1 VSGRGR
7 LAARGLAL
15 GAAALVAGSCV
26 TRNGIETDTFRLR
39 VSVTRADGSPL
50 PGPQDEPICL
60 DLRGFNPDC
69 TEGGAF
75 RVTVEAID
83 LFNQRD
89 ANFNGY
95 ARLSVR
101 PGTLLSIDGELSEG
115 RNVRLVGGVAEG
127 QTIRM
132 TGGFGDTFVWAD
144 DLGYT
149 PVDPAR
155 PEGPPACSDSVDNDG
170 DGFVDF
176 PFDPD
181 CAFANDDSE
190 TGGTYASGVSP
201 PLRFRLPTIAEAQ
214 GLGAASPYDQEG
226 VRLETSASQVMVTR
240 IASDGFYVSDVEP
253 EPDPG
258 PGLPKWPAG
267 ALRAKPYGSLFVF
280 SFNLPPG
287 IAVCDR
293 VGELSGTMTEFFG
306 FTELTFPGFKV
317 SEPWFSLK
325 TSGECRLPQPA
336 IVSPE
341 VLASEDTASAFLEQ
355 YEGGLLRAG
364 AVAEPD
370 PAAPTERLR
379 TRATGVRIA
388 STFGPELPTVL
399 RQQAPDN
406 DQCEFVYAFT
416 FRPTAS
422 NCDLDGD
429 GRVDFTPCSP
439 ENTCSQLCFSDPNCS
454 EWAAFRRI
462 GNFRIALGDTATS
475 LQTMLL
481 NTGTVG
487 GFDPARNRGRLL
499 PSVVGTLANFSGG
512 PLNWTIETRCSEDL
526 LLCNE
531 GEDEAVCLK
540 RFESLPPVGTSCTRE
555 RTATDNDSESQ

>member
-1 VSGRGR
+1 MS
-7 LAARGLAL
+7 ARRRAPARVLAL
-15 GAAALVAGSCV
+15 GAAALIAGSCV

-50 PGPQDEPICL
+50 PEPGNELCL

-75 RVTVEAID
+75 KVSVEAID

-89 ANFNGY
+89 TTFNGFV
-95 ARLSVR
+95 RLSIR
-101 PGTLLSIDGELSEG
+101 PGTLLSVEGDLAEG
-115 RNVRLVGGVAEG
+115 RNVRLVDGLAEG
-127 QTIRM
+127 QTVRV
-132 TGGFGDTFVWAD
+132 TGAFGDTFVWAD

-155 PEGPPACSDSVDNDG
+155 PEGPPACSDGLDNDG
-170 DGFVDF
+170 DGFFDY
-176 PFDPD
+176 PLDPD

-190 TGGTYASGVSP
+190 SGGTYASGVSP
-201 PLRFRLPTIAEAQ
+201 PLHFRLPTVAEAQ

-226 VRLETSASQVMVTR
+226 VRIETIKSQLMVTR
-240 IASDGFYVSDVEP
+240 IASDGFYVADVEP
-253 EPDPG
+253 EPDPAAG
-258 PGLPKWPAG
+258 QPKWPAG
-267 ALRAKPYGSLFVF
+267 TLRQKPYGTLFVF

-293 VGELSGTMTEFFG
+293 VGELSGTITEFFG

-317 SEPWFSLK
+317 SEPWYSLRE
-325 TSGECRLPQPA
+325 SGPCRLPQPA
-336 IVSPE
+336 IVTPE
-341 VLASEDTASAFLEQ
+341 ILASEETASAFLEQ
-355 YEGGLLRAG
+355 YEGGLVRAG

-370 PAAPTERLR
+370 PDDPTNKLR
-379 TRATGVRIA
+379 VRATGLRFPSV
-388 STFGPELPTVL
+388 FGPELPEVI
-399 RQQAPDN
+399 RQQAPPG
-406 DQCEFVYAFT
+406 DQCEFVYAVT

-429 GRVDFTPCSP
+429 GSVDFSPCSA
-439 ENTCSQLCFSDPNCS
+439 ENTCSQRCYDDPGCS
-454 EWAAFRRI
+454 EWSSFRRV
-462 GNFRIALGDTATS
+462 GNYRASVGVTP
-475 LQTMLL
+475 LQTILL

-487 GFDPARNRGRLL
+487 GFDPTRLRGKLV

-531 GEDEAVCLK
+531 GEDEAACLE
-540 RFESLPPVGTSCTRE
+540 RFKNLAPLGTTCTRE